1 MPTALPFIRFVAAF
15 WLALVPSIAPAQ
27 SAPAPTAAPLRV
39 VVTIPP
45 LLWPVRALIGSP
57 ADDAIPAEVS
67 LILRPGLSEHGFE
80 LTPSQMRDL
89 QRADIV
95 VMAGHG
101 LEPRVAALV
110 GRSAEQTPHRA
121 VVTLEGLTEVIAADH
136 DHEHCEHEHDHDHDH
151 EHDHPERP
159 AVDPHL
165 WLDPIA
171 MKHFVARVADSLRA
185 AVDRSDSTDEQKAAL
200 KRAVNLRL
208 VEAQAACD
216 RIDAEYARALAP
228 LRHRAIVTHHNAY
241 AYLCKRYNLTV
252 AAVIRPVESV
262 EPTPGDVM
270 KAVSAIRDQKAGAVF
285 IEPQFPAGVAKRIA
299 DAAGVKLETIDPLGD
314 GDWPAL
320 MRANLSALLRGLAE

>member
-1 MPTALPFIRFVAAF
+1 MPSALPFVRLVAAI
-15 WLALVPSIAPAQ
+15 WLALVAPIAPAQ
-27 SAPAPTAAPLRV
+27 SAPGPNVVPVRV

-101 LEPRVAALV
+101 LEPRVAALID
-110 GRSAEQTPHRA
+110 RSAPQASHRT
-121 VVTLEGLTEVIAADH
+121 VVTLEGLGEVIASDH
-136 DHEHCEHEHDHDHDH
+136 AHEHCEHDHDHDH
-151 EHDHPERP
+151 EHDHAEQP

-171 MKHFVARVADSLRA
+171 MKHFVARVAEALRA
-185 AVDRSDSTDEQKAAL
+185 AVDRSERTEEQKAAL
-200 KRAVNLRL
+200 NRAVNLRL
-208 VEAQAACD
+208 AEAQAECD

-228 LRHRAIVTHHNAY
+228 LKRRAIVTHHNAY
-241 AYLCKRYNLTV
+241 AYLCRRYNLTV
-252 AAVIRPVESV
+252 AAVIRPVEAV

-270 KAVSAIRDQKAGAVF
+270 KAVGAIRDQKAGAVF
-285 IEPQFPAGVAKRIA
+285 VEPQFPAGVAKRIA
-299 DAAGVKLETIDPLGD
+299 DAAKVKLETIDPLGD
-314 GDWPAL
+314 GDWPAM
-320 MRANLSALLRGLAE
+320 MRANLAALLRGLTE